1 LDPRLVS
8 IAKSVKIHQGGQYLT
23 SIPNLSQEDVLLAW
37 KSALCWPVRKLQS
50 MKRGKQ
56 RKLDVQCQQT
66 LDVREPIDAKEM
78 LESPG
83 IQSPKPDL
91 ETMDMF
97 DSDGRSDHS
106 P

>member
-1 LDPRLVS
+1 M
-8 IAKSVKIHQGGQYLT
+8 SVKIHKGGQYLT

-37 KSALCWPVRKLQS
+37 KSALCWPARKLQS

-66 LDVREPIDAKEM
+66 LDVREPIDAKDM
-78 LESPG
+78 IESPG

-97 DSDGRSDHS
+97 EALAWLDSDGRSDNS

>member
-1 LDPRLVS
+1 
-8 IAKSVKIHQGGQYLT
+8 
-23 SIPNLSQEDVLLAW
+23 LLAW
-37 KSALCWPVRKLQS
+37 KSALCWPARKLQS

-97 DSDGRSDHS
+97 EALAWLDSDGRSDHS